1 MRFQGRLKM
10 GRHGIEAEAVSAEEF
25 NSTKNTCSNPQSG
38 KFVRKKEASL
48 FCSHMR
54 GGWGEAMKTVKN
66 KQLPVTEGTPMAA
79 LYIGWAFGSLW
90 RTAAMQAID

>member
-1 MRFQGRLKM
+1 MLK
-10 GRHGIEAEAVSAEEF
+10 
-25 NSTKNTCSNPQSG
+25 NSTPLRTRVPTHSLE
-38 KFVRKKEASL
+38 KFVRKKGASL
-48 FCSHMR
+48 FCSHKR
-54 GGWGEAMKTVKN
+54 GGWGEEMKAVKN